1 MKGRSGGP
9 LFCLLDPHHNIGTA
23 LAVNLLRKIAIILIA
38 FVVGGCPV
46 SAVLSLLRSR
56 LLRPVFIAL
65 GIALLVQVLVAV
77 ALTRSTVTALEADLA
92 ARLGVDSQHLSAEL
106 EQASRDVTSN
116 LDGLSQNTRQRL
128 SAGLSTR
135 LKGEQGQLRATLE
148 KDLKDSATDMA
159 ELLAAVAPRA
169 MWDGDTPTLSEFARR
184 AQRNPNVLF
193 VVYDDAQGE
202 HLTRYLN
209 RDNET
214 IKALLT
220 KGEGE
225 RAMDRVL
232 NAAQKDPSVY
242 CVEASISPNGVEI
255 GKVRMG
261 VSTSAVETD
270 LAALDKRFTALIAN
284 GEQLVSESLG
294 SAAADSS
301 GALRSRLQT
310 AQAAASAMTTNTRAA
325 VQDAAAT
332 LRWRIGVGLALVGL
346 GVLLA
351 LALVLGRRVV
361 LRLQLL
367 NRALDD
373 LAAGEG
379 DLTKRVQ
386 LNSNDEIGDMASA
399 VNRFVDK
406 LQPIVREAG
415 DVAQQTGIEIGA
427 MSKRNAGADAAAAL
441 QRDEVAAS
449 LQALARMADEAQAE
463 SQAMQAALQQ
473 VVDIRQA
480 TDENTRT
487 SNQVGNLIEA
497 LAGQVETG
505 AQVIQRLA
513 QQSEQIEVVLEVIH
527 GIAEQTNLLA
537 LNAAIEAARAG
548 ETGRGFAVVA
558 DEVRALA
565 SKTQSSTGDIQEHI
579 SKLQSGAKE
588 AVATIG
594 LAGRQAEEGLAVL
607 RDSARLQKSVQA
619 SVEQVHAA
627 IGLATKAAEHQ
638 ARGAQAV
645 RGRVEVIH
653 AQAEEAA
660 QAVVATTAS
669 GKTLDKLAA
678 QLKASLGQFRA

>member
-1 MKGRSGGP
+1 M
-9 LFCLLDPHHNIGTA
+9 
-23 LAVNLLRKIAIILIA
+23 
-38 FVVGGCPV
+38 

-65 GIALLVQVLVAV
+65 GIAILVQVLVAV

-92 ARLGVDSQHLSAEL
+92 ARLGVDSQHLSSEL
-106 EQASRDVTSN
+106 ERASSEVTSS
-116 LDGLSQNTRQRL
+116 LDALSASTRQRL

-135 LKGEQGQLRATLE
+135 LKDEQAQLRATLE
-148 KDLKDSATDMA
+148 KSLKDSATDMA

-169 MWDGDTPTLSEFARR
+169 MWDNDTPTLSEFARR

-193 VVYDDAQGE
+193 VVYDDATGE

-209 RDNET
+209 RDNPL
-214 IKALLT
+214 IKSLLA

-225 RAMDRVL
+225 RAMDKVL
-232 NAAQKDPSVY
+232 NAAKNDPSVY
-242 CVEASISPNGVEI
+242 YIEAPISPNGVEI

-261 VSTSAVETD
+261 VSTATVEEN
-270 LAALDKRFTALIAN
+270 LVALDKRFASLITN
-284 GEQLVSESLG
+284 GEQLVSESLVSASKDS
-294 SAAADSS
+294 SAA
-301 GALRSRLQT
+301 LRTRLQS
-310 AQAAASAMTTNTRAA
+310 AQSAATAMTSNTSLA
-325 VQDAAAT
+325 VQGAAED
-332 LRWRIGVGLALVGL
+332 LRWRIGLGLALVGL
-346 GVLLA
+346 GVLLL
-351 LALVLGRRVV
+351 LAVVLGRRVV
-361 LRLQLL
+361 SKLHLL
-367 NRALDD
+367 IAALND

-379 DLTKRVQ
+379 DLTKRVR
-386 LNSNDEIGDMASA
+386 LDSNDEIGDMSAA
-399 VNRFVDK
+399 VNRFIDK

-415 DVAQQTGIEIGA
+415 EVAQRTGVEIGV
-427 MSKRNAGADAAAAL
+427 MSQRNAGADAAAER

-449 LQALARMADEAQAE
+449 LKALEQMADEAQSE
-463 SQAMQAALQQ
+463 SNAMQAALQQ
-473 VVDIRQA
+473 VVGIKQA

-487 SNQVGNLIEA
+487 SNQVGELIEA

-505 AQVIQRLA
+505 SKVIERLA

-579 SKLQSGAKE
+579 GALQRGAKE
-588 AVATIG
+588 AVAAIG
-594 LAGRQAEEGLAVL
+594 LAGRQAKEGLAVL
-607 RDSARLQKSVQA
+607 RDSAKLQQTVQE

-627 IGLATKAAEHQ
+627 IGLATRAAEHQ
-638 ARGAQAV
+638 AEGAQAV

-653 AQAEEAA
+653 AQAEQAA
-660 QAVVATTAS
+660 KAVVETTAS
-669 GKTLDKLAA
+669 GKVLNGLAA
-678 QLKASLGQFRA
+678 QLRASLGQFRA